1 MIKIQAEM
9 LYSEGNKN
17 KFTSSKDDIV
27 KEQGEDI
34 RIKIVKNALRNKT
47 NTLNKKDISSY
58 SFQLQCFLFFG
69 FVLTI

>member
-1 MIKIQAEM
+1 MIKDQAEM

-17 KFTSSKDDIV
+17 KFTNSKDDIV
-27 KEQGEDI
+27 KEQEEDI

-58 SFQLQCFLFFG
+58 SFQLQCFFF
-69 FVLTI
+69 FFFFFF

>member
-58 SFQLQCFLFFG
+58 SFQLQCFLFFC